1 MATPYNHA
9 VVANDESSMSLAL
22 KTTSDLEMKD
32 RQQKLRL
39 FHYKYGCWHLF
50 KFPVLWFLVLVLC
63 VCKLE
68 GATFSLV
75 WILAPLMFWTGID
88 FGILVV
94 DEIIRCMEKQKE
106 GESTCRHPLAAHHNQ
121 DPLLGSIVTVHSASP
136 PPSPSRPQQQ
146 IDVLPQIDMDET
158 TLRSAM
164 YQLYD
169 PGILIVAH
177 KFGGNKPKTVRLR
190 LTEHGILWRTETR
203 NKSKDTNQPKLG
215 PLHQV
220 SLSHI
225 QHVLTGKHT
234 TTLRSVETASVSE
247 NLCVSLCFVEGTLH
261 FEADSPRDRNVW
273 LACFT
278 LVLRHK
284 IFVPAFMDIVY
295 EAMVREDMFP
305 GVRDDV
311 KAEIFRMQAQDFR
324 DKWLQRPSNDE
335 RPTANSL
342 DKFLD
347 PQEGTTTHTN
357 GASQHSPPLQELR
370 EARSKQQQEHTPKDK
385 LLVLSNQSPLLPQET
400 QQDPTS
406 TTRGV
411 HNGPKVHHHRTTGWL
426 SRWKRRSLGR
436 AKTRETHHHDEQDDV
451 SRIPATSKDRLCC
464 SPV

>member
-1 MATPYNHA
+1 MGHLLLCLICFVLAVCRMEVYETKVQLECRWWIVFGPLWISILLAFLRAYRRLRDLYKKAKTKPNKQGQQEQEQEQHPGEESTPRQQVTNDDNNNMATPYHA

-22 KTTSDLEMKD
+22 KTTSDLEMEEQ
-32 RQQKLRL
+32 RQVLR
-39 FHYKYGCWHLF
+39 FFENNHGCWHLF
-50 KFPVLWFLVLVLC
+50 KFPVLWLLVLVMC

-68 GATFSLV
+68 GATFSLL

-88 FGILVV
+88 FLILVLV
-94 DEIIRCMEKQKE
+94 DEIIRFMEKQEE
-106 GESTCRHPLAAHHNQ
+106 GESICCPLPSHHNQ

-146 IDVLPQIDMDET
+146 IDVVPQIDMDET
-158 TLRSAM
+158 TLRAAM
-164 YQLYD
+164 HQLYD

-177 KFGGNKPKTVRLR
+177 KFGGNKPKSVRLR
-190 LTEHGILWRTETR
+190 LTEHVILWRTETR

-324 DKWLQRPSNDE
+324 D
-335 RPTANSL
+335 
-342 DKFLD
+342 
-347 PQEGTTTHTN
+347 
-357 GASQHSPPLQELR
+357 
-370 EARSKQQQEHTPKDK
+370 
-385 LLVLSNQSPLLPQET
+385 
-400 QQDPTS
+400 
-406 TTRGV
+406 
-411 HNGPKVHHHRTTGWL
+411 
-426 SRWKRRSLGR
+426 
-436 AKTRETHHHDEQDDV
+436 
-451 SRIPATSKDRLCC
+451 
-464 SPV
+464 